1 MIVLH
6 RVTKRYPNGREG
18 LAEVSLR
25 FAQGSMTFVTGHSGA
40 GKSTLLKLLLLSE
53 MPTRGEI
60 MVDGVDI
67 PRMPTR
73 RIALYRRRV
82 GVVFQD
88 HHLLARRSVFDNV
101 ALPLRVA
108 GIDEVETA
116 RRARAALSSVG
127 LRGTEDQRPSAL
139 SLGEQQ
145 RVGIARAVVHR
156 PALLLA
162 DEPTGN
168 LDPVLSQ
175 DIMRL
180 FTRFNEQIG
189 TTVIVA
195 THDLELISALA
206 YPVVELENGRVREH
220 TV

>member
-1 MIVLH
+1 
-6 RVTKRYPNGREG
+6 R
-18 LAEVSLR
+18 
-25 FAQGSMTFVTGHSGA
+25 
-40 GKSTLLKLLLLSE
+40 
-53 MPTRGEI
+53 
-60 MVDGVDI
+60 
-67 PRMPTR
+67 
-73 RIALYRRRV
+73 
-82 GVVFQD
+82 
-88 HHLLARRSVFDNV
+88 
-101 ALPLRVA
+101 PLRVA
-108 GIDEVETA
+108 GIVEGETA
-116 RRARAALSSVG
+116 RRTRAALSSVG
-127 LRGTEDQRPSAL
+127 LLGTEDQLPSAL

-168 LDPVLSQ
+168 LDPGLSR

-180 FTRFNEQIG
+180 FTRFNQQIG

-220 TV
+220 AA

>member
-1 MIVLH
+1 MILLH
-6 RVTKRYPNGREG
+6 RVTKRYPNGREA
-18 LAEVSLR
+18 LSEVSLR
-25 FAQGSMTFVTGHSGA
+25 FADGSMTFVTGHSGA
-40 GKSTLLKLLLLSE
+40 GKSTLLKLLLLTE
-53 MPTRGEI
+53 LPTRGEV

-67 PRMPTR
+67 TRMPRR
-73 RIALYRRRV
+73 RIPLYRRRV

-88 HHLLARRSVFDNV
+88 HHLLPRRTVFDNV
-101 ALPLRVA
+101 AQPLRVS
-108 GIDEVETA
+108 GTDEAEIA

-127 LRGTEDQRPSAL
+127 LLGTEDLLPMAL

-168 LDPVLSQ
+168 LDPGLSR
-175 DIMRL
+175 DIMSL
-180 FTRFNEQIG
+180 FTRFNQQIG

-195 THDLELISALA
+195 THDLEVIRSLA
-206 YPVVELENGRVREH
+206 CPVVELANGRVSEQ
-220 TV
+220 VQ

>member
-1 MIVLH
+1 MILLH

-25 FAQGSMTFVTGHSGA
+25 FADGSMTFVTGHSGA
-40 GKSTLLKLLLLSE
+40 GKSTLLKLLLLIES
-53 MPTRGEI
+53 PTRGEI

-67 PRMPTR
+67 TRMPSR

-82 GVVFQD
+82 GVVYQD

-101 ALPLRVA
+101 ALPLRVS
-108 GIDEVETA
+108 GIDEAETA
-116 RRARAALSSVG
+116 RRVRAALSSVG
-127 LRGTEDQRPSAL
+127 LLGMENLLPAAL

-145 RVGIARAVVHR
+145 RVGIARAIVHR

-168 LDPVLSQ
+168 LDPGLSR
-175 DIMRL
+175 DIMSL
-180 FTRFNEQIG
+180 FTRFNQQIG

-195 THDLELISALA
+195 THDLELVRSLA
-206 YPVVELENGRVREH
+206 CPVVELAEGRVREH
-220 TV
+220 AA